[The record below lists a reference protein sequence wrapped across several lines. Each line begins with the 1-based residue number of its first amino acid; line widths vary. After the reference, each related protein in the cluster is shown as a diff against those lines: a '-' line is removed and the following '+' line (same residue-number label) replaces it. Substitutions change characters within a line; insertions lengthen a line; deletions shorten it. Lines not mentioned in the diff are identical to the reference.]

1 MQNMRGCIVS
11 RFFEGKK
18 DGRGAKRVPKI
29 KRAVKAIVIHK
40 PESVF
45 FFGFMRFKNS
55 QTGRAVRPPII
66 PAR

>member
-1 MQNMRGCIVS
+1 MQNLRGCILS

-18 DGRGAKRVPKI
+18 DGQGGKRVPKI
-29 KRAVKAIVIHK
+29 KRTVNATVSHK